1 MLHVAG
7 QPPAGMKGIA
17 MSVLRAGLAAA
28 LALSLGLGLTMTSV
42 PAQGPGPGAPVT
54 APRAAGEFG
63 LEITLPEKTI
73 VFLTGS
79 GTWDSA
85 FDTLVDAFKTVY
97 AFMEKEGLQP
107 AGDPMMI
114 YTSADDSG
122 FTFQAAVPLS
132 AAPENPP
139 KGDIAVGTAP
149 SGKAYKFVHR
159 GSYDAM
165 ENTYEAIT
173 NFFDEKNIES
183 LDMFIEEYVTDPRS
197 TPESELVINVLVP
210 VK

>member
-1 MLHVAG
+1 MLHNAG
-7 QPPAGMKGIA
+7 QPPAGMKGIG
-17 MSVLRAGLAAA
+17 MTVLRAGLAAA
-28 LALSLGLGLTMTSV
+28 LALTLGLGLATTF
-42 PAQGPGPGAPVT
+42 AQGPGPDAPAA
-54 APRAAGEFG
+54 APRASSEFG
-63 LEITLPEKTI
+63 VEITLPEKTI

-85 FDTLVDAFKTVY
+85 FDTLVDALKTVY
-97 AFMEKEGLQP
+97 AFMEKAGLQP
-107 AGDPMMI
+107 AGEPMII

-139 KGDIAVGTAP
+139 KGDIAVGMAP

-183 LDMFIEEYVTDPRS
+183 QDMFIEEYVTDPR
-197 TPESELVINVLVP
+197 TTAESELVINVLVP

>member
-1 MLHVAG
+1 MRV
-7 QPPAGMKGIA
+7 M
-17 MSVLRAGLAAA
+17 RAGLVAA
-28 LALSLGLGLTMTSV
+28 LALSLGLGLGMTSGLAQE
-42 PAQGPGPGAPVT
+42 PAAGASV
-54 APRAAGEFG
+54 APRNAEEFG
-63 LEITLPEKTI
+63 LEVTLPQKTI
-73 VFLTGS
+73 LFLEGN
-79 GTWDSA
+79 GNWDSA
-85 FDTLVDAFKTVY
+85 FDTLVDAFRTVY
-97 AFMEKEGLQP
+97 AFMEKAGLQP
-107 AGDPMMI
+107 TGHPMMI

-122 FTFQAAVPLS
+122 FTFQAAVPIA

-139 KGDIAVGTAP
+139 KGDIGVGTAP

-183 LDMFIEEYVTDPRS
+183 KDMFIEEYLTDPRS
-197 TPESELVINVLVP
+197 TPESELVIHVLVP

>member
-1 MLHVAG
+1 
-7 QPPAGMKGIA
+7 
-17 MSVLRAGLAAA
+17 MSVMRAGLAAA
-28 LALSLGLGLTMTSV
+28 LALSFGLGLAVTST
-42 PAQGPGPGAPVT
+42 PAQGPGAPMT
-54 APRAAGEFG
+54 APRTAGEFG

-79 GTWDSA
+79 GNWDSA

-97 AFMEKEGLQP
+97 AFMEKAGLQP

-183 LDMFIEEYVTDPRS
+183 QDMFIEEYVTDPR
-197 TPESELVINVLVP
+197 TTAESELVINVLVP